1 MKIDLNKI
9 KEYDYSD
16 TSTARE
22 LIYMLTE
29 ELQKTYKLQDDLI
42 EAITKKANFLNDIE
56 KMHDFRILTK
66 KEFLQSYSYLT
77 EQEYDNTT
85 KAVNQ

>member
-42 EAITKKANFLNDIE
+42 EAITKKVQQW
-56 KMHDFRILTK
+56 KPK
-66 KEFLQSYSYLT
+66 Y
-77 EQEYDNTT
+77 T
-85 KAVNQ
+85 KAS

>member
-42 EAITKKANFLNDIE
+42 EAITKKVQQWKPKHIKASSDNFA
-56 KMHDFRILTK
+56 RST
-66 KEFLQSYSYLT
+66 
-77 EQEYDNTT
+77 
-85 KAVNQ
+85 A

>member
-42 EAITKKANFLNDIE
+42 EAITKEVQQWKPNHIE
-56 KMHDFRILTK
+56 A
-66 KEFLQSYSYLT
+66 S
-77 EQEYDNTT
+77 
-85 KAVNQ
+85 

>member
-29 ELQKTYKLQDDLI
+29 ELHKTYKLQDDLI
-42 EAITKKANFLNDIE
+42 EAITKE
-56 KMHDFRILTK
+56 V
-66 KEFLQSYSYLT
+66 Q
-77 EQEYDNTT
+77 Q
-85 KAVNQ
+85 

>member
-9 KEYDYSD
+9 KQYDYSD

-42 EAITKKANFLNDIE
+42 EAITKEVQQWKP
-56 KMHDFRILTK
+56 KH
-66 KEFLQSYSYLT
+66 
-77 EQEYDNTT
+77 T
-85 KAVNQ
+85 KASSDSFAKSMD